1 MNANNYLQDDVS
13 DFSSRLEAMT
23 SDEVFTAMHSLE
35 RHSEDDVGDHDE
47 TLARIALVE
56 EEIERRFPGQKLA
69 PYRDWKQDQ
78 PLLS

>member
-1 MNANNYLQDDVS
+1 MNVKEILREDIS
-13 DFSSRLEAMT
+13 DFASRLEAMT
-23 SDEVFTAMHSLE
+23 IDEVFDAMSLLE
-35 RHSEDDVGDHDE
+35 KHSEEQVSDRDE

-78 PLLS
+78 PLLP

>member
-1 MNANNYLQDDVS
+1 MDAKEILREDISNFA
-13 DFSSRLEAMT
+13 FRLEAMT
-23 SDEVFTAMHSLE
+23 IDEVFEAMSLLE
-35 RHSEDDVGDHDE
+35 KHSEDQVSDRDE
-47 TLARIALVE
+47 TLSRITLVE

>member
-1 MNANNYLQDDVS
+1 MNTEEILREDIS
-13 DFSSRLEAMT
+13 DFASRLEVMTIDEIFDAM
-23 SDEVFTAMHSLE
+23 SLLE
-35 RHSEDDVGDHDE
+35 QHSEDDVSDRDE
-47 TLARIALVE
+47 TLSRIALVE

>member
-1 MNANNYLQDDVS
+1 MNANDFLQYDVS
-13 DFSSRLEAMT
+13 DFASRLEAMT
-23 SDEVFTAMHSLE
+23 SDEVFTAMNSLE
-35 RHSEDDVGDHDE
+35 THSEDDVGDRDE

>member
-1 MNANNYLQDDVS
+1 MDAKEILREDISNFA
-13 DFSSRLEAMT
+13 FRLEAMT
-23 SDEVFTAMHSLE
+23 IDEVFDAMSLLE
-35 RHSEDDVGDHDE
+35 KHSEDQVSDRDE
-47 TLARIALVE
+47 TLSRIALVE

>member
-1 MNANNYLQDDVS
+1 MDAKEILREDISNFAFRV
-13 DFSSRLEAMT
+13 EAMT
-23 SDEVFTAMHSLE
+23 IDEVFEAMSLLE
-35 RHSEDDVGDHDE
+35 KHSEDQASDRDE
-47 TLARIALVE
+47 TLSRITLVE

>member
-1 MNANNYLQDDVS
+1 MDAKEILREDISNFAFRV
-13 DFSSRLEAMT
+13 EAMT
-23 SDEVFTAMHSLE
+23 IDEVFDAMSLLE
-35 RHSEDDVGDHDE
+35 KHSEDQVSDRDE
-47 TLARIALVE
+47 TLSRITLVE

>member
-1 MNANNYLQDDVS
+1 MDAKEILREDISNFAFRV
-13 DFSSRLEAMT
+13 EAMT
-23 SDEVFTAMHSLE
+23 IDEVFEAMSLLE
-35 RHSEDDVGDHDE
+35 KHSEDQVSDRDE
-47 TLARIALVE
+47 TLSRITLVE

>member
-1 MNANNYLQDDVS
+1 MSL
-13 DFSSRLEAMT
+13 LEK
-23 SDEVFTAMHSLE
+23 
-35 RHSEDDVGDHDE
+35 HSEDQVSDRDE
-47 TLARIALVE
+47 TLSRITLVE